1 MVIRGLIFRMQA
13 TFILFALSCP
23 ELTFIL
29 RKDNLWLQKSKN
41 LPTPRKVTD
50 CGGLSIGSW
59 GGLLHGP
66 KFPSVLTHNGVL
78 CIIWSLIKR
87 FDRFTRPRR
96 QGSQVWLSFSYENS
110 RGCFI

>member
-1 MVIRGLIFRMQA
+1 MVTKVQK
-13 TFILFALSCP
+13 
-23 ELTFIL
+23 LTHPTKSHRL
-29 RKDNLWLQKSKN
+29 RRLVYWFVGWA
-41 LPTPRKVTD
+41 PAR
-50 CGGLSIGSW
+50 
-59 GGLLHGP
+59 P